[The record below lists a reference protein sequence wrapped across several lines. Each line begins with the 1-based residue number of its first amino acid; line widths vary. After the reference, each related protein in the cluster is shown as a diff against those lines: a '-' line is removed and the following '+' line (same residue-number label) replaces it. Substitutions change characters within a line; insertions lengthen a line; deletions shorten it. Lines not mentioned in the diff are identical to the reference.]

1 MGLEKEAGNEGKKV
15 IKRPDDDHQ
24 DPNTDHDH
32 DQQHIM
38 MNINH
43 GERVEDKAQARTQY

>member
-15 IKRPDDDHQ
+15 IKWLDDDHQ

-32 DQQHIM
+32 GQQR
-38 MNINH
+38 NINH
-43 GERVEDKAQARTQY
+43 GNERVEDKAQA